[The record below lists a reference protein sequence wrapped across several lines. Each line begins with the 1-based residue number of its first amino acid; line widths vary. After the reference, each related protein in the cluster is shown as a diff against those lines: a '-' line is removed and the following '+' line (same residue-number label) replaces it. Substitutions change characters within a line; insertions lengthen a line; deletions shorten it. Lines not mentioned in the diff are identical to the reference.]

1 MRCSWLLCFSR
12 IHDLQIPRFQ
22 DLLDAS
28 RNVHVLTQ
36 HFLQHT
42 ESGGTPQST
51 SLLVT
56 PTQSTEG
63 KLFLTSRRSY
73 TPLILRFLR
82 PPPSQKHN
90 ALLPMPPNPLS
101 HLFFHLLP
109 RISSLL
115 FSHLDRYFT
124 LAPLPHAPTPLCHL
138 GNIYSQLSF
147 RRSSLSLPSSI
158 ASLTNTPM
166 FGRPS
171 LSRSSPV
178 LALANV

>member
-1 MRCSWLLCFSR
+1 MIYKYHVFKIYSMLPATCMFSR
-12 IHDLQIPRFQ
+12 
-22 DLLDAS
+22 
-28 RNVHVLTQ
+28 
-36 HFLQHT
+36 
-42 ESGGTPQST
+42 ST
-51 SLLVT
+51 FFSIQNLVARHKAHLYSLRQ
-56 PTQSTEG
+56 PQSTEG

-101 HLFFHLLP
+101 HLFLHLLP

-138 GNIYSQLSF
+138 GNKYSQLSF
-147 RRSSLSLPSSI
+147 RPSSLSLPSSI